1 MAPFYGVSTIL
12 IAYLSDA
19 PDFFESSFWSDSS
32 ATSGLGG
39 WGQASLNND
48 YAVPTGA
55 FDTWY
60 LSYPSPHILRRNFT
74 EQPWLSFAGNPFFPD
89 PAQIA
94 NSSFTASEVQKV
106 ITGFEGDF
114 KNMQKYVEQTQV
126 CLILA
131 VLLKLEGMQL
141 FILYG

>member
-1 MAPFYGVSTIL
+1 M
-12 IAYLSDA
+12 
-19 PDFFESSFWSDSS
+19 
-32 ATSGLGG
+32 GG
-39 WGQASLNND
+39 WGKANLDND
-48 YAVPTGA
+48 FAVSTGA
-55 FDTWY
+55 FDTFY

-114 KNMQKYVEQTQV
+114 KEMQTYVEQTQV
-126 CLILA
+126 SAIVVFRFDGRADCFL
-131 VLLKLEGMQL
+131 
-141 FILYG
+141 